1 MSQTSSEDDAKALD
15 RLLGER
21 LRASREERGW
31 TRQQLGD
38 AIGVSVSAVQHMEDG
53 SSRIPAARLW
63 QLCVAL
69 DIRPADMF
77 EDFPWREPSA
87 AATRP
92 SPVEPTYPTPK
103 GSEGGQHAVCEDGP
117 DAPAPSDIRP
127 TPELRSLMQTA
138 RDLSPRDLKIALAT
152 VRALKAANEDPTH

>member
-1 MSQTSSEDDAKALD
+1 MSETSSEDDIKALD
-15 RLLGER
+15 QLLGQR
-21 LRASREERGW
+21 LRASREECGW

-38 AIGVSVSAVQHMEDG
+38 AIDVSVSAVQHMEDG
-53 SSRIPAARLW
+53 ASRIPATRLW

-77 EDFPWREPSA
+77 EGLPWREPSTTA
-87 AATRP
+87 ARP
-92 SPVEPTYPTPK
+92 SPVKPTYPTPK
-103 GSEGGQHAVCEDGP
+103 GSDGGQHAVFEDGP
-117 DAPAPSDIRP
+117 DVPAPSDTRP

-152 VRALKAANEDPTH
+152 IRAIKTASDDTSN

>member
-1 MSQTSSEDDAKALD
+1 MNETSSEDDAKALD
-15 RLLGER
+15 RLLGQR

-31 TRQQLGD
+31 TRQRLGD
-38 AIGVSVSAVQHMEDG
+38 AIDVSVSTVQHMEDG
-53 SSRIPAARLW
+53 SSRIPAVRLW
-63 QLCVAL
+63 QLCEAL

-77 EDFPWREPSA
+77 EKFPWHDPSTTA
-87 AATRP
+87 ARR
-92 SPVEPTYPTPK
+92 SPVNPTYPTPK
-103 GSEGGQHAVCEDGP
+103 GSDGGQHAVFEDGP

-152 VRALKAANEDPTH
+152 VRALKAADQDPTN